1 MLWID
6 LVTVLALVQLIFFG
20 VLVAQARGKYGVAAP
35 AVSGHEMFERAYRV
49 QMNTLE
55 LVVAFVPALHLAARY
70 WHPGTVAAVGVLYLI
85 GRLFYWQAYVKDPG
99 SRAFGFALSA
109 MPIVGLLA
117 AGLIGIV
124 RAALAG

>member
-6 LVTVLALVQLIFFG
+6 LVTVLALVQLIFFS

-35 AVSGHEMFERAYRV
+35 AVTGHEMFERTYRV
-49 QMNTLE
+49 HMNTLE

-70 WHPGTVAAVGVLYLI
+70 WQPGAVAVVGAVYLI
-85 GRLFYWQAYVKDPG
+85 GRLIYWQAYVKDPR
-99 SRAFGFALSA
+99 SRTVGFALSA
-109 MPIVGLLA
+109 MPILGLLV
-117 AGLIGIV
+117 AGLFGIT